1 MKKKKKKTKDL
12 PAPAAKEKKTFNFK
26 KAGVLL
32 LWIVGAIAV
41 YQLCNSQE
49 WTFHLYAYPILVGI
63 LGGAFVL
70 LNGGFS
76 RELPAREDL
85 PADMT
90 EEEKDALLEKLG
102 KRKEIAKK
110 LLYPL
115 IALLFAVFA
124 DLVVLEIG
132 DMGWL

>member
-1 MKKKKKKTKDL
+1 MKKKKKKTRDL
-12 PAPAAKEKKTFNFK
+12 PAPVTPEKKKFNFR
-26 KAGVLL
+26 KAGILL

-41 YQLCNSQE
+41 YQFCNSRE
-49 WTFHLYAYPILVGI
+49 WTFHLYAYPILTGI

-76 RELPAREDL
+76 RDLPAREFL
-85 PADMT
+85 PAKLS

-102 KRKEIAKK
+102 KRKALAKK

-115 IALLFAVFA
+115 TALLFAVFA
-124 DLVVLEIG
+124 DLAVLEIG
-132 DMGWL
+132 ELGWL